1 MQLIKGCQDF
11 VYSQGNLYCLSTLF
25 TKLVC
30 RSSIVRNIS
39 VKSITFKLRQLNQS
53 RVKFEMKSDLNQL
66 LIDFF
71 YLNWSS
77 DFKLLQQF

>member
-11 VYSQGNLYCLSTLF
+11 VYSQGNLHCLSTLF
-25 TKLVC
+25 TKLVY

-71 YLNWSS
+71 I
-77 DFKLLQQF
+77 